1 MNETNDVALAL
12 NTIAREKMK
21 LRLLKDIRVDIM
33 VCQLEGYDYKRYLLE
48 LKQIIDEFLIW

>member
-48 LKQIIDEFLIW
+48 LKQIIDEFLI